1 MLSKIGS
8 VCVQLDGTIPIS
20 CHCAYIFV
28 VIECIED
35 IVRQTAKQ
43 VNDEPRFQIIHSYYF
58 RIADHFTAR
67 PHERR
72 MKV

>member
-1 MLSKIGS
+1 MREN
-8 VCVQLDGTIPIS
+8 CMNDDEN
-20 CHCAYIFV
+20 AYIFI

-35 IVRQTAKQ
+35 IVRQTTKQ
-43 VNDEPRFQIIHSYYF
+43 VNDEPRFQIIHSYHF

-67 PHERR
+67 SNERR